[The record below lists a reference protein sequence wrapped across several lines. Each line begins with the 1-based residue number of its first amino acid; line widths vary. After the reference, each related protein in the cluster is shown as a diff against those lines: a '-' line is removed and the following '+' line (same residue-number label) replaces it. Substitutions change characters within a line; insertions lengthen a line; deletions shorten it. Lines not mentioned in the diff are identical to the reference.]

1 MELDDICK
9 LQERIDEIKRE
20 LYESETNGL
29 WLRYLEMVDILNSNV
44 MAERCGDWELYLS
57 SLQNMLPFLAGS
69 GPNNYTKSIYWFL
82 QEMAVLCPDIL
93 AEFKKGF
100 FVVRRTDTFW
110 SGTSPDLCIEQ
121 TLMTSIKGSTG
132 LTHGRSLTQASRLVW
147 VLSLYRCKNQGNK

>member
-29 WLRYLEMVDILNSNV
+29 SNV

-69 GPNNYTKSIYWFL
+69 GRNNYTKSIYWFL
-82 QEMAVLCPDIL
+82 QEMADLCPDIL

-110 SGTSPDLCIEQ
+110 
-121 TLMTSIKGSTG
+121 
-132 LTHGRSLTQASRLVW
+132 
-147 VLSLYRCKNQGNK
+147 